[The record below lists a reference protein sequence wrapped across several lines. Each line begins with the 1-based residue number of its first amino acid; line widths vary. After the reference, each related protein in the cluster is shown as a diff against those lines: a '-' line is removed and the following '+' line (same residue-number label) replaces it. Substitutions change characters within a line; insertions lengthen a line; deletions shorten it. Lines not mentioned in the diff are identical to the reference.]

1 MSPERV
7 QAYRRVVH
15 MLDELGPSKLLAE
28 EQERI
33 RHAADNLIFSSD
45 LDQDIIARESL
56 GDVGNLCRELVT
68 SGRWEQITATRLADS
83 VSGCG
88 PPSMAALEAA

>member
-7 QAYRRVVH
+7 QAYRRVVQI
-15 MLDELGPSKLLAE
+15 LDDLGPSKLLAD

-45 LDQDIIARESL
+45 VDQDIIARESL
-56 GDVGNLCRELVT
+56 GDVGNLCRELVA
-68 SGRWEQITATRLADS
+68 SGRWEQVTAARLADS
-83 VSGCG
+83 VCGCG
-88 PPSMAALEAA
+88 PASMAELEAA

>member
-15 MLDELGPSKLLAE
+15 MLDELGPSKLLAD

-33 RHAADNLIFSSD
+33 RHAADNLIFSGD
-45 LDQDIIARESL
+45 LDQDVIARESL
-56 GDVGNLCRELVT
+56 GDMGDLCRELVA
-68 SGRWEQITATRLADS
+68 SKRWEQVTATRLADS
-83 VSGCG
+83 IAGCG
-88 PPSMAALEAA
+88 PEPVAELEAA

>member
-56 GDVGNLCRELVT
+56 DDVGNLCRELVA
-68 SGRWEQITATRLADS
+68 SGRWEQVTATRLADS

-88 PPSMAALEAA
+88 PASLAELEAA

>member
-15 MLDELGPSKLLAE
+15 MLDELGPSKLLAA

-33 RHAADNLIFSSD
+33 RHAADNLIFSGD
-45 LDQDIIARESL
+45 LDQDVIARGSL
-56 GDVGNLCRELVT
+56 GDMGDLCRELVA
-68 SGRWEQITATRLADS
+68 SGRWEQVTATRLADS
-83 VSGCG
+83 IAGCG
-88 PPSMAALEAA
+88 PEPVRELNAA